1 MPAVGAHPVI
11 TIVILFIVFF
21 TIFFLMIYGIL
32 RYLDNRKSGQSM
44 VTEDEMSTQREI
56 PTYAKSK
63 TCAVCGTSMPG
74 IASFCPE
81 CGAPQPKAVPA

>member
-1 MPAVGAHPVI
+1 MPAVDAHPAI
-11 TIVILFIVFF
+11 TIIILFIVFF

-32 RYLDNRKSGQSM
+32 RYLDNRKSGEGR
-44 VTEDEMSTQREI
+44 VTEEELSAQKEI

-81 CGAPQPKAVPA
+81 CGAAQPRAVPA